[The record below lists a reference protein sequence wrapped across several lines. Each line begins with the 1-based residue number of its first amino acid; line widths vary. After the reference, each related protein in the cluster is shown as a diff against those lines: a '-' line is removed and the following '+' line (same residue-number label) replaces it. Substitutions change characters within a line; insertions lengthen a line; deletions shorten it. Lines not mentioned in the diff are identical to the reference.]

1 MKKRMLIFLLV
12 TAFFTVS
19 VIMVELSIRSAVLS
33 PFILLDSKKKC
44 RSPEAFNWLFHL
56 PRGLSFR
63 Y

>member
-33 PFILLDSKKKC
+33 PFILLDSKKC
-44 RSPEAFNWLFHL
+44 RSPEAFNWLFHI
-56 PRGLSFR
+56 PRGLSFK